1 MRYCLPALILALIII
16 YTNTGVA
23 FAQPVSAQNVTL
35 YAHGTSRILNA
46 NPQWGGQLFTNVSNP
61 ILFSLNPVL
70 GYDLRISGAISMTVY
85 LKASAPLFGNLIV
98 EALELT
104 RSGTQIPVP
113 GTRID
118 SPTSLQ
124 TRVVPFTL
132 GIGIIDYKFRQGSS
146 IQLSVRF
153 ASNGNTPYLLWDAAA
168 TPASI
173 TIPAVSPLIVHLTF
187 SSSRGAGRMIPISN
201 RTAASVNALAA
212 VSDVFGLYRF
222 GSTAM
227 YLTPA
232 NGSSIKTLP
241 STTKISDYN
250 WTFSFSSVL
259 NAGAWIVSLRF
270 IDYSSI
276 TYEFTDR
283 LWVSTIYPVFFTVQ
297 DESGFALENVGLTV
311 TSYDQH
317 WTATTNSTGMAFLS
331 LPSTDIVGPL
341 NVSAKWH
348 NAAIRPLEQQ
358 ITVGPG
364 PTIIILKVALYDI
377 NIRASLGGVPLPA
390 VQITLLQ
397 GTATVADGTTGL
409 SGVVTFR
416 DIPPGVYTVN
426 GSNLLVQGQTSINVT
441 KPGVW
446 NIYLPTPFPFRH
458 PFILLAVL
466 LLAASTSIF
475 VVRRRSKTY
484 LRSFRYFKE
493 LTNGGLPNSCFV
505 TIIGGSGSGKTT
517 LLQSFAIEHLL
528 EGRSCVYIANTEY
541 PAKVRESMMALG
553 GRVSAQEFKL
563 LFIDSYSTLGGT
575 QPTEDYYVSSLTDL
589 TALGLMISKCLDQLG
604 PNTDIFFDSANPL
617 LTALKI
623 DYLLNF
629 LQSIAAKVKASEGRL
644 YLTTGSSFEK
654 NDLTKLEEASD
665 CVIETQVQ
673 DVRQGQ
679 RRRLRVKKLRGRPY
693 VDKWVSF
700 QVESGKGIIFLT
712 REKPGR
718 T

>member
-1 MRYCLPALILALIII
+1 MRYCLPALILFLII
-16 YTNTGVA
+16 YTNPGVA
-23 FAQPVSAQNVTL
+23 FAQPVTAQNVTL
-35 YAHGTSRILNA
+35 YAHATSRILTA
-46 NPQWGGQLFTNVSNP
+46 NPQWGGQLVTNVSNP
-61 ILFSLNPVL
+61 IIFTLYPVL
-70 GYDLRISGAISMTVY
+70 GNDLRISGSISMTVY
-85 LKASAPLFGNLIV
+85 LKASTPLFGNIIV

-104 RSGTQIPVP
+104 SAGTQMPVP
-113 GTRID
+113 GARIE
-118 SPTSLQ
+118 SPTALE
-124 TRVVPFTL
+124 TRVLPFTL
-132 GIGIIDYKFRQGSS
+132 GIGIIDYKFRRGSS

-153 ASNGNTPYLLWDAAA
+153 ASNGNTPYLAWDAAA
-168 TPASI
+168 TPTSI
-173 TIPAVSPLIVHLTF
+173 AIPAVSPLKVDLTF
-187 SSSRGAGRMIPISN
+187 SSPAGIGRIIPLSN
-201 RTAASVNALAA
+201 RTDASVNVLAA

-222 GSTAM
+222 SSTTL
-227 YLTPA
+227 YLTPP
-232 NGSSIKTLP
+232 NGSSIKPLP
-241 STTKISDYN
+241 TKTTKTSDYN
-250 WTFSFSSVL
+250 STFSFSSVL
-259 NAGAWIVSLRF
+259 SAGSWIVGVRL
-270 IDYSSI
+270 IDYSGVN
-276 TYEFTDR
+276 YEVTDR
-283 LWVSTIYPVFFTVQ
+283 LWVSTMYPVFFTVQ
-297 DESGFALENVGLTV
+297 DESGFALENVELTV
-311 TSYDQH
+311 MSYDQH
-317 WTATTNSTGMAFLS
+317 WTATTNATGMAFLN

-348 NAAIRPLEQQ
+348 NAEIRPLEQQ
-358 ITVGPG
+358 VTVRGV
-364 PTIIILKVALYDI
+364 TAVTLKIALYDV

-397 GTATVADGTTGL
+397 GTAKVADGTTGL
-409 SGVVTFR
+409 NGVITFR
-416 DIPPGVYTVN
+416 DIPPGVYTVIA
-426 GSNLLVQGQTSINVT
+426 SNLLVQSQISINVT

-446 NIYLPTPFPFRH
+446 NVYLPTPFPFRH

-466 LLAASTSIF
+466 LVAASTSIF

-484 LRSFRYFKE
+484 PRTFRYFKE
-493 LTNGGLPNSCFV
+493 LTKGGLPNSCFV

-528 EGRSCVYIANTEY
+528 EGKSCIYIANTEY

-553 GRVSAQEFKL
+553 APVSAQDFKL

-575 QPTEDYYVSSLTDL
+575 QPADDYYVSSLTDL

-629 LQSIAAKVKASEGRL
+629 LQSIAAKVKARDGRL

-665 CVIETQVQ
+665 CVIETQIQ

-679 RRRLRVKKLRGRPY
+679 RRRLRVKKLRGKPY

-700 QVESGKGIIFLT
+700 QVESGRGITFLT
-712 REKPGR
+712 REKPGH